1 MTAPGTA
8 PQGDPPLA
16 PPVRRFLDL
25 TEALTALLARENAL
39 LENRRPR
46 ETKTLQGEKL
56 RLTAEYKSALEALQA
71 EERALLGPPESSL
84 RRRIRSRTERFRAE
98 LARHARLVIRLKT
111 LTEGMVRAISE
122 EAMRQRGE
130 LTRYGGNARVS
141 HAGAGPAALT
151 LDTQI

>member
-1 MTAPGTA
+1 MNIPDTEQVDGA
-8 PQGDPPLA
+8 LA
-16 PPVRRFLDL
+16 PPVRHFLEL
-25 TEALTALLARENAL
+25 TESLTALLSRENAL
-39 LENRRPR
+39 LEKRRPR

-71 EERALLGPPESSL
+71 EECALLGLPESPL

-98 LARHARLVIRLKT
+98 LARHARLVIRLKS

-141 HAGAGPAALT
+141 HATAGPAALT
-151 LDTQI
+151 LDARI